1 MRTKNYAVTDEEIY
15 TQEELEL
22 FQTLENDIDNGAY
35 RPMPKK
41 ELEKAKKYYKEVAG
55 NTIKKMTKKKSLNLR
70 IYENDIPSI
79 KALALEK
86 GLPYQTLLASIIHQ
100 VATRQ
105 IKI

>member
-1 MRTKNYAVTDEEIY
+1 MRTKNYTVANEEIY

-22 FQTLENDIDNGAY
+22 FQTLENDIDNGTY
-35 RPMPKK
+35 KPMPKK
-41 ELEKAKKYYKEVAG
+41 ELEKAKKYYKKIAS

>member
-1 MRTKNYAVTDEEIY
+1 MKKAALYS
-15 TQEELEL
+15 QEELEL
-22 FQTLENDIDNGAY
+22 FEELEKDIDNETY
-35 RPMPKK
+35 TPMPKK
-41 ELEKAKKYYKEVAG
+41 ELEKAKSYYQKIAN

-70 IYENDIPSI
+70 IYENDIPRI

>member
-1 MRTKNYAVTDEEIY
+1 MKKTGLY

-22 FQTLENDIDNGAY
+22 FEALENDLDNGTY
-35 RPMPKK
+35 KPMQKK
-41 ELEKAKKYYKEVAG
+41 ELENAKIYYQEIAE
-55 NTIKKMTKKKSLNLR
+55 NTIKKITKKKSLNLR
-70 IYENDIPSI
+70 VYENDIPSI

-86 GLPYQTLLASIIHQ
+86 GLPYQTLIASIIHQ

>member
-1 MRTKNYAVTDEEIY
+1 MRNKNYSIADEEIY
-15 TQEELEL
+15 TKEELEL
-22 FQTLENDIDNGAY
+22 FKALEDGVDTKTHSS
-35 RPMPKK
+35 MPAKELKK
-41 ELEKAKKYYKEVAG
+41 EKEYYKKVAE

-70 IYENDIPSI
+70 VYKDDIPSI

-100 VATRQ
+100 VATRE

>member
-1 MRTKNYAVTDEEIY
+1 MKEDDFNWNKDKNELIYTKEELNFFEEIEAGNY
-15 TQEELEL
+15 T
-22 FQTLENDIDNGAY
+22 
-35 RPMPKK
+35 PMPKK
-41 ELEKAKKYYKEVAG
+41 ELEEAKKYYQKVAE
-55 NTIKKMTKKKSLNLR
+55 NTIKKMTRKKSLNLR

>member
-1 MRTKNYAVTDEEIY
+1 LKI
-15 TQEELEL
+15 Q
-22 FQTLENDIDNGAY
+22 
-35 RPMPKK
+35 
-41 ELEKAKKYYKEVAG
+41 
-55 NTIKKMTKKKSLNLR
+55 LNLR
-70 IYENDIPSI
+70 VYEDDIPSI

>member
-1 MRTKNYAVTDEEIY
+1 MKNTELY

-22 FQTLENDIDNGAY
+22 FEALEKDVDNGTY
-35 RPMPKK
+35 EPIPKK
-41 ELEKAKKYYKEVAG
+41 ELEKAKTYYQEIAE

-70 IYENDIPSI
+70 IYESDIPSI